1 MARRA
6 DLKRNEARVTRA
18 VLRAPTATQAEIA
31 RMAWISQTTVNKHI
45 QKIEKKV
52 NKDDRILA
60 LCEDDFSI
68 VRLAQGIIKDKLTDP
83 EQVDK
88 MRAIEVSQVARDSS
102 ARYTLFV
109 GKITDE
115 LWGMKE
121 VNLDWKTLLE
131 LEKIR
136 RDLLLD

>member
-68 VRLAQGIIKDKLTDP
+68 VRLAQWIIKDKLTDKK
-83 EQVDK
+83 QVAK
-88 MRAIEVSQVARDSS
+88 MRAVEVSQVARDST

-109 GKITDE
+109 WPATDQDWGLNVRDMSDTE
-115 LWGMKE
+115 LTAYILKLGG
-121 VNLDWKTLLE
+121 
-131 LEKIR
+131 
-136 RDLLLD
+136 

>member
-1 MARRA
+1 
-6 DLKRNEARVTRA
+6 
-18 VLRAPTATQAEIA
+18 
-31 RMAWISQTTVNKHI
+31 
-45 QKIEKKV
+45 
-52 NKDDRILA
+52 
-60 LCEDDFSI
+60 
-68 VRLAQGIIKDKLTDP
+68 
-83 EQVDK
+83 

>member
-1 MARRA
+1 M
-6 DLKRNEARVTRA
+6 
-18 VLRAPTATQAEIA
+18 
-31 RMAWISQTTVNKHI
+31 
-45 QKIEKKV
+45 
-52 NKDDRILA
+52 KDDRIVA

-68 VRLAQGIIKDKLTDP
+68 VRIAQGIIKDKLTDP
-83 EQVDK
+83 EQVAK

-109 GKITDE
+109 GKVTDD
-115 LWGMKE
+115 LWGLKE
-121 VNLDWKTLLE
+121 MNLEGKTLLE

>member
-1 MARRA
+1 M
-6 DLKRNEARVTRA
+6 
-18 VLRAPTATQAEIA
+18 PTATQAEIA
-31 RMAWISQTTVNKHI
+31 KEAWVSQKTANKTI
-45 QKIEKKV
+45 QKLQKKEL
-52 NKDDRILA
+52 KDDKIVG
-60 LCEDDFSI
+60 LCEADFDI
-68 VRLAQGIIKDKLTDP
+68 VRLAQGIIKDKLTDKK
-83 EQVDK
+83 QVDK

-115 LWGMKE
+115 MWGLKE
-121 VNLDWKTLLE
+121 LNLDGKTLLE